1 MLATP
6 LQSLLNMFIFNDL
19 KLNPVRCL
27 LNGMLLVVF
36 SVKSPCQTDTN
47 SVYKNLE
54 IKKSYAVNLESHFVD
69 EKAVSYK
76 VNGRRVDAKTY
87 QKFDKVNQESDD
99 CCPCFLREY
108 TENEVLIRENVVCGD
123 CGVGVFKGFFPSGKV
138 KIAGQ
143 FKENPTGNWEDISA
157 RGYCNVRTG
166 IWFYYN
172 ELNGFHYLQYIEKW
186 DNGQFIEQKPES
198 NRPEIWGFDYLINAI
213 KIDTQAITI
222 AEFKTSQIIPKY
234 KNKLKYSNLRAKVS
248 ATVSGVTMNTVQ
260 PQECAIEDVG
270 KIDIETLIEKAGI
283 KDLQRIHIQVQVYE
297 SERYLRSFQLL
308 IKK

>member
-1 MLATP
+1 MKYLLICIML
-6 LQSLLNMFIFNDL
+6 
-19 KLNPVRCL
+19 V
-27 LNGMLLVVF
+27 LV
-36 SVKSPCQTDTN
+36 SIKSPCQTDTN
-47 SVYKNLE
+47 SVYKNLA
-54 IKKSYAVNLESHFVD
+54 IKKSYAVNLESHFVND
-69 EKAVSYK
+69 KPAYYK

-87 QKFDKVNQESDD
+87 EKFVKANQESDD

-108 TENEVLIRENVVCGD
+108 TENEVLLRENVVCGD
-123 CGVGVFKGFFPSGKV
+123 CGVGAFKGFFPSGKV

-143 FKENPTGNWEDISA
+143 YKENPTGNWGDISA

-186 DNGQFIEQKPES
+186 DNGQFVEQRPES
-198 NRPEIWGFDYLINAI
+198 GRPEIWGFDYLVNAV

-222 AEFKTSQIIPKY
+222 VGFKTSQIIPKY

-248 ATVSGVTMNTVQ
+248 TIVPGATMNNVE
-260 PQECAIEDVG
+260 PVACAIEDVG
-270 KIDIETLIEKAGI
+270 KVDIETLIDKTGI
-283 KDLQRIHIQVQVYE
+283 KGLENIHIRIEVYE
-297 SERYLRSFQLL
+297 NERYLRSFELP